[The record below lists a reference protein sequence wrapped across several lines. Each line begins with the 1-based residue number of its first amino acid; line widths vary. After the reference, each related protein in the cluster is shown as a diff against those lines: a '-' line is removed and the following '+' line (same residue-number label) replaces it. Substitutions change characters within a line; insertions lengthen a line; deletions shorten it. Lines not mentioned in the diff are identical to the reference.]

1 MKRRLTT
8 AIMCAGLAGIVLG
21 QFGAPPA
28 LIWNRTESVP
38 RGLYVL
44 SPPEAPL
51 KRGELVAYQP
61 TESEAQWLEGL
72 GALGPGWPM
81 IKRVAALGGD
91 EVCVHAGRLLIN
103 GLPTANLLQMDHEG
117 RELPRPAGCRRI
129 GSEEVLLL
137 GDHPKS
143 LDGRYF
149 SAQERGRIIGKAS
162 AIWKTGASSDP

>member
-1 MKRRLTT
+1 MAADARPPQTTGPVASFDAVSHRYGPATALDAISLDIPAGVMAGIIGPDGVGKSTVLALLTGVRRLQT
-8 AIMCAGLAGIVLG
+8 G
-21 QFGAPPA
+21 
-28 LIWNRTESVP
+28 
-38 RGLYVL
+38 
-44 SPPEAPL
+44 
-51 KRGELVAYQP
+51 
-61 TESEAQWLEGL
+61 
-72 GALGPGWPM
+72 
-81 IKRVAALGGD
+81 RVAALGGD

-162 AIWKTGASSDP
+162 AIWKTGASDDP